1 MEATEIVVYMQSGM
15 IYNQVLNTEDEIGA
29 IIDEIR
35 IDGLKVK
42 NVDGNTE
49 IHFGI
54 LKVEIMTKSVSPYLN

>member
-15 IYNQVLNTEDEIGA
+15 IYNQVLDTEDEIGA